1 MEDALISTRNLT
13 KIFPLSTGPLGRKKL
28 FVHAVEDVNISI
40 ANRETLALVGESGC
54 GKTTLGRL
62 MLRLIEPT
70 KGEVLFRG
78 QDIFSLDGERMRS
91 LRRDMQIIFQDPYAS
106 LDPRMRILDI
116 LAEPL
121 KTHNKDMSKRDIV
134 EKVREL
140 LSVVGL
146 QESAMSGFPHQF
158 SGGQRQRIGIA
169 RALALNPEFVVCDEA
184 VSALD
189 VSIRAQILNLLMD
202 LKERF
207 NLTLLFITHDLI
219 VVSFMSDRIGVMYLG
234 KCVEIGPTA
243 EIFEQPLHPY
253 TLFLL
258 SAVPIPDPHARD
270 RAKLI
275 LKGDLPSPVN
285 VPTGCRFHTR
295 CPYLRDIC
303 ISEEPQM
310 QYVGN
315 RGFACHFPLFK

>member
-1 MEDALISTRNLT
+1 MGKALISTKNLT
-13 KIFPLSTGPLGRKKL
+13 KIFSLSTGPLGRKKV
-28 FVHAVEDVNISI
+28 FVHAVEDVNIDI
-40 ANRETLALVGESGC
+40 ASRETFALVGESGC

-62 MLRLIEPT
+62 LLRLIEPT
-70 KGEVLFRG
+70 KGEVLFKG
-78 QDIFSLDGERMRS
+78 ENIFSLDEEQMRS

-121 KTHNKDMSKRDIV
+121 KTHNKGISKKEIV
-134 EKVREL
+134 DRVKEL

-146 QESAMSGFPHQF
+146 QDFVMSGFPHQF

-169 RALALNPEFVVCDEA
+169 RALALNPEFIVCDEA

-189 VSIRAQILNLLMD
+189 VSIRAQILNLLID

-207 NLTLLFITHDLI
+207 NLTLLFITHDLS
-219 VVSFMSDRIGVMYLG
+219 VVSFLSDRIGVMYLG

-243 EIFEQPLHPY
+243 DIFDHPLHPY

-258 SAVPIPDPHARD
+258 SAVPVPDPHARD

-275 LKGDLPSPVN
+275 LKGDIPSPIN
-285 VPTGCRFHTR
+285 VPSGCRFHTR
-295 CPYLRDIC
+295 CPYLRDVC
-303 ISEEPQM
+303 VSEEPQM
-310 QYVGN
+310 QYIGN
-315 RGFACHFPLFK
+315 RGFACHFPLY